1 MRNID
6 IPWKI
11 LDIYEFMTKKQTVL
25 TLTDEWAD

>member
-11 LDIYEFMTKKQTVL
+11 LEIYEFMTKKQTVL
-25 TLTDEWAD
+25 TDERAD